1 MIKLLNSKY
10 VLLVYFFCLFINANS
25 QVTSF
30 KQQKITIEAL
40 FDSLTNHTSIDI
52 AYDVNAI
59 PHDSVINA
67 NFQNKHALQIVQE
80 VLVHQ
85 NVDISYLNGQI
96 IISKT
101 LETAIQKEKSIR
113 LIGTVYDKDD
123 GTTLPLV
130 NVTVM
135 GKPLGSITNNQGQ
148 YEFKLPSHYAGE
160 QLAFSFLGYHTSYFN
175 VPQHDSLINIELQ
188 PTSIQLNEI
197 EVTYKDPLKIIEQL
211 QNHYPE
217 NYINQ
222 QCVLE
227 GFFRESIKQD
237 GAYVQVSEAIIQI
250 IKPSYAKPS
259 SMERVKFIKGRKKN
273 DLQSMDFVD
282 FKLEGG
288 PFQFSRVDIA
298 RYQDFFSADN
308 ELYKYNYDGI
318 DVLDEEIVYK
328 VKFKPLTDD
337 GDLLYYG
344 ILYIHA
350 DSYAL
355 VRSEFHLTN
364 RALRSSGRSLIRKA
378 SRKIKV
384 KPMKASYFIDY
395 RKLQDKWILNRI
407 KGEIV
412 VKINERKHK
421 INSEFTATTELL
433 ISDCEVNGKYK
444 LKPSEL
450 YKSRFVLADQ
460 IKETDEQFWKNYN
473 IIRPD
478 ESLEKVF
485 KKTKVVSN

>member
-1 MIKLLNSKY
+1 MNKPSISKLTF
-10 VLLVYFFCLFINANS
+10 LVYFFCLFINARG

-30 KQQKITIEAL
+30 KQQGISIEAL
-40 FDSLTNHTSIDI
+40 FDSLTNITSIDI

-59 PHDSVINA
+59 PHDSIINA
-67 NFQNKHALQIVQE
+67 NFENKHALQIVQE

-85 NVDISYLNGQI
+85 NIDISYLNGQI
-96 IISKT
+96 VISRT
-101 LETAIQKEKSIR
+101 LETAEHKEKSIR
-113 LIGTVYDKDD
+113 LTGTVFDQTDS
-123 GTTLPLV
+123 TALPLV
-130 NVTVM
+130 NVTVT
-135 GKPLGSITNNQGQ
+135 GKPLGSITNNEGQ
-148 YEFKLPSHYAGE
+148 YEFKLPPDYAGE
-160 QLAFSFLGYHTSYFN
+160 QLAFSFLGYHTSYYD
-175 VPQHDSLINIELQ
+175 VPARDSLLNVELE

-197 EVTYKDPLKIIEQL
+197 EVSYKDPLRIIEQL
-211 QNHYPE
+211 QIHHSD
-217 NYINQ
+217 NYLNE

-227 GFFRESIKQD
+227 GFFRESIQQN
-237 GAYVQVSEAIIQI
+237 GAYVQVSEAIIKI
-250 IKPSYAKPS
+250 IKPAYSNPS
-259 SMERVKFIKGRKKN
+259 SLERVKFIKGRKKN
-273 DLQSMDFVD
+273 DLQTMDFVD

-298 RYQDFFSADN
+298 RYKDFFAEEN
-308 ELYKYNYDGI
+308 EIYKYSYDGI
-318 DVLDEEIVYK
+318 DVLDDEIVYK
-328 VKFKPLTDD
+328 VKFRPFVDT
-337 GDLLYYG
+337 GDLLYHG
-344 ILYIHA
+344 VLYIHA
-350 DSYAL
+350 ESYAL

-364 RALRSSGRSLIRKA
+364 RALRSSGKALIRKA

-384 KPMKASYFIDY
+384 KPMKASYYIDY

-407 KGEIV
+407 KGEIL
-412 VKINERKHK
+412 VKINAKRHG

-433 ISDCEVNGKYK
+433 ISDCEVNGKYR

-485 KKTKVVSN
+485 KKN

>member
-1 MIKLLNSKY
+1 MNKLLTSKY
-10 VLLVYFFCLFINANS
+10 VFLIYFFCLLIDSNA

-30 KQQKITIEAL
+30 KQEDISIEAL
-40 FDSLTNHTSIDI
+40 FDSLTDITSIDI
-52 AYDVNAI
+52 AYDVDAI
-59 PHDSVINA
+59 PYDSIINA
-67 NFQNKHALQIVQE
+67 NFEHKHALQIVQE

-101 LETAIQKEKSIR
+101 LNAAKQNEKSIR
-113 LIGTVYDKDD
+113 LTGTVYDQSNGAK
-123 GTTLPLV
+123 LPLV
-130 NVTVM
+130 NVTVT

-148 YEFKLPSHYAGE
+148 YEFKLPPKYAGE

-175 VPQHDSLINIELQ
+175 VPQKDSLLNIELQ

-197 EVTYKDPLKIIEQL
+197 EVTYKDPLKIIEEL
-211 QNHYPE
+211 QSHHTD

-222 QCVLE
+222 QCLLD

-237 GAYVQVSEAIIQI
+237 NVYVQVSEAIIQI
-250 IKPSYAKPS
+250 IKPSYLNPS
-259 SMERVKFIKGRKKN
+259 NLERVKFIKGRKKN
-273 DLQSMDFVD
+273 DLQSMDFID

-298 RYQDFFSADN
+298 RYQDFFPAEN
-308 ELYKYNYDGI
+308 NLYKYEYDGI

-328 VKFKPLTDD
+328 IKFRPFVDN
-337 GDLLYYG
+337 GDLLYKG
-344 ILYIHA
+344 TLYIHA

-355 VRSEFHLTN
+355 VRSEFELTN

-395 RKLQDKWILNRI
+395 RKLNNKWILNRI

-412 VKINERKHK
+412 VKINDKRHK
-421 INSEFTATTELL
+421 INSEFSATTELL
-433 ISDCEVNGKYK
+433 ISDCEINGKYK

-485 KKTKVVSN
+485 KKN